1 VKDAAS
7 LLPIVAIAAI
17 FWLLIIRPASRQR
30 KEAASLQAALTVGDD
45 VMLTSGIFGTVTGEA
60 DDHLRV
66 EIAPGVVIRVVR
78 GAVAS
83 VRRDAEPAPD
93 VSATDSHELTDRP
106 DDEEER

>member
-1 VKDAAS
+1 MKDAAS

-30 KEAASLQAALTVGDD
+30 KEAASLQASLAVGDD
-45 VMLTSGIFGTVTGEA
+45 VMLTSGIFGTITGEA
-60 DDHLRV
+60 DDHLEV
-66 EIAPGVVIRVVR
+66 ELAPGVVIRVVR

-83 VRRDAEPAPD
+83 VRRDAAPEAAETGSED
-93 VSATDSHELTDRP
+93 PTDRP